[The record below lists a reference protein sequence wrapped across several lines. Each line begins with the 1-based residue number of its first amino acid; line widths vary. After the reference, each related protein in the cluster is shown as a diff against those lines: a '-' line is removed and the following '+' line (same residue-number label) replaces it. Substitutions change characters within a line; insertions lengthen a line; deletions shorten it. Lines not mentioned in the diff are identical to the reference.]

1 VQRREPSSSRV
12 STRVSGAPGRSLR
25 ALDRRDAWLPVIGCL
40 IAMSWFTLAIWERS
54 PYGRYLDHGEWLQ
67 SGVVAN
73 ICRALPAGSVL
84 LPALLY
90 VTGWVVMTVAMML
103 PTTLPLLAIFTGI
116 TAGRSNRGQLLAL
129 VILGYLSIWTAFG
142 LCAHAA
148 DLGLHEIVASNPWL
162 SFNTWIVG
170 VLMLTIA
177 GLFQF
182 SRFKYRC
189 LDKCRTPF
197 SFVTEHWRGGAERRQ
212 SFLLGVHH
220 GLFCV
225 GCCWAIMLLMFLVGT
240 GSVGWMLAIGA
251 VMAIEKNV
259 RWGKRLSAPLGFGL
273 LALSAAIFALNI

>member
-1 VQRREPSSSRV
+1 ML
-12 STRVSGAPGRSLR
+12 G

-40 IAMSWFTLAIWERS
+40 IALSWLTLAIWAQS

-67 SGVVAN
+67 SGFAAN
-73 ICRALPAGSVL
+73 ICRAVPAGSIL

-90 VTGWVVMTVAMML
+90 VAGWVLMTVAMML
-103 PTTLPLLAIFTGI
+103 PTVVPLLVIFAGI
-116 TAGRSNRGQLLAL
+116 TTGRADRSLLLAL
-129 VILGYLSIWTAFG
+129 LVIGYLSVWSVFG
-142 LCAHAA
+142 LLAHVV
-148 DLGLHEIVASNPWL
+148 DMGLHAIATSNALL
-162 SFNTWIVG
+162 SFNGWIVS
-170 VLMLTIA
+170 VLVLAMA

-197 SFVTEHWRGGAERRQ
+197 SFINEHWRGRAERRQ

-251 VMAIEKNV
+251 VMATEKNV
-259 RWGKRLSAPLGFGL
+259 AWGKRLSAPLGFGL
-273 LALSAAIFALNI
+273 LVASAAILALNA